1 MKKRILAIFLCLI
14 LTVSLATAVAAES
27 IVIPPGGFFPQ
38 PNVPNTPIQPEPD
51 DTPVPDN
58 TTMMLQIPIG
68 KVVTLGG
75 NTAPQRTTFTFNAT
89 PSDER
94 YGHSSSTGLWDVR
107 NYTVSVNGEGT
118 FNCVMTIQIE
128 KADFHFLTDNH
139 GFFITETDDEQP
151 GWKYD
156 ETRWFLQPHYEWNDA
171 AGEYQ
176 QPGGWD
182 CYNKFTVRNGRVSF
196 NPDDAQGGL
205 GFVNLYT
212 ENTAPVTE
220 PTYKPATLNKTDHFA
235 FLKGY
240 PGGGFAPGK
249 NMSRAEVTT
258 MFARLLTEQM
268 EANKSYPASFSD
280 VTSAHWAANYIGYM
294 EQFGIVRGYSNG
306 TFRPNAPITRAEFA
320 AICCRFEQLT
330 DGAAAFTD
338 VPASHWAAKSIAY
351 AATRGWV
358 TGYADGTFKPGNNI
372 TRAEVAAV
380 TCRLLERSAD
390 IEYIRAHLKELPR
403 VFADMN
409 EQHWAYWYVM
419 EAANGHDYTKSG
431 NTETWLRT
439 YP

>member
-1 MKKRILAIFLCLI
+1 MKNMKKRILAIFLCLI
-14 LTVSLATAVAAES
+14 LTVSLATAAAAEEFT
-27 IVIPPGGFFPQ
+27 VTLPPELNFLP
-38 PNVPNTPIQPEPD
+38 PNRPEQPEPD
-51 DTPVPDN
+51 DEDRIVT
-58 TTMMLQIPIG
+58 LQIPIT
-68 KVVTLGG
+68 KVVELEG
-75 NTAPQRTTFTFNAT
+75 NTAPKQTTFSFYAFASD
-89 PSDER
+89 PSYGR
-94 YGHSSSTGLWDVR
+94 YESGGSGLWEVQ
-107 NYTVSVNGEGT
+107 NCTVSVSGEGA
-118 FNCVMTIQIE
+118 FNCVMTIRIE
-128 KADFHFLTDNH
+128 QEDLRDLTDLH
-139 GFFITETDDEQP
+139 GIFITETDDEQP
-151 GWKYD
+151 GWTYD

-171 AGEYQ
+171 INEYEWT
-176 QPGGWD
+176 GGWD
-182 CYNKFTVRNGRVSF
+182 CYNKFTVRNGSVSF
-196 NPDDAQGGL
+196 DRDNAQRGL
-205 GFVNLYT
+205 GFVNTYT
-212 ENTAPVTE
+212 ENT
-220 PTYKPATLNKTDHFA
+220 YKTATLNKTDHFA

-294 EQFGIVRGYSNG
+294 EQFGIVRGYSDG

-320 AICCRFEQLT
+320 AICCRFEKLT
-330 DGAAAFTD
+330 SGTVTFSD
-338 VPASHWAAKSIAY
+338 VPASHWAAKSVTY

-390 IEYIRAHLKELPR
+390 EAYIRAHLKEMPR

-409 EQHWAYWYVM
+409 EQHWAYWYAM
-419 EAANGHDYTKSG
+419 EAANGHDYTRSG
-431 NTETWLRT
+431 NAETWLRT

>member
-14 LTVSLATAVAAES
+14 LTVSLAAAAAAKND
-27 IVIPPGGFFPQ
+27 VITPGGTYTVTDNPS
-38 PNVPNTPIQPEPD
+38 QPEPD
-51 DTPVPDN
+51 DTPVPND
-58 TTMMLQIPIG
+58 TTMTLQIPIG

-89 PSDER
+89 PSNPE
-94 YGHSSSTGLWDVR
+94 YGRNSDTGLWDVR
-107 NYTVSVNGEGT
+107 NCTVSVTGEGA
-118 FNCVMTIQIE
+118 FNCVMTIQIDMR
-128 KADFHFLTDNH
+128 DFIFLTDNQ
-139 GFFITETDDEQP
+139 GIFVVETNDEQS
-151 GWKYD
+151 GWTYD

-171 AGEYQ
+171 INEYEWT
-176 QPGGWD
+176 GGWD
-182 CYNKFTVRNGRVSF
+182 CYNKFTVRNGSVSF
-196 NPDDAQGGL
+196 DRDNAQRGL
-205 GFVNLYT
+205 GFVNTYT
-212 ENTAPVTE
+212 ENT
-220 PTYKPATLNKTDHFA
+220 YKTATLNKTDHFA

-294 EQFGIVRGYSNG
+294 EQFGIVRGYSDG

-351 AATRGWV
+351 AAKRGWV

-390 IEYIRAHLKELPR
+390 EAYIRAHLKEMPR

>member
-14 LTVSLATAVAAES
+14 LTVSLATAVAAEDTY
-27 IVIPPGGFFPQ
+27 VILPDGL
-38 PNVPNTPIQPEPD
+38 PNVHNNPSQPEPD
-51 DTPVPDN
+51 DTPVPND
-58 TTMMLQIPIG
+58 TTMTLQIPIT
-68 KVVTLGG
+68 KVVELEG
-75 NTAPQRTTFTFNAT
+75 NTAPKQTTFSFYAF
-89 PSDER
+89 PSDPSYGR
-94 YGHSSSTGLWDVR
+94 YESGGSGLWDVQ
-107 NYTVSVNGEGT
+107 NCTVTVNGAGT
-118 FNCVMTIQIE
+118 FSCVMTIQIDRS
-128 KADFHFLTDNH
+128 DFFALTDNQ
-139 GFFITETDDEQP
+139 GIFVVETNDEQS
-151 GWKYD
+151 GWTYD
-156 ETRWFLQPHYEWNDA
+156 ETRWFLQPHYGWNDA
-171 AGEYQ
+171 INEYERA
-176 QPGGWD
+176 GGWD
-182 CYNKFTVRNGRVSF
+182 CYNKFTVINGSVTF
-196 NPDDAQGGL
+196 DPDDAQGGL
-205 GFVNLYT
+205 GFVNTYT
-212 ENTAPVTE
+212 ENT
-220 PTYKPATLNKTDHFA
+220 YKTATLNKTDHFA

-294 EQFGIVRGYSNG
+294 EQFGIVRGYSDG

-330 DGAAAFTD
+330 DGAATFTD
-338 VPASHWAAKSIAY
+338 VPATHWAAKSIAY
-351 AATRGWV
+351 AAKRGWV

-390 IEYIRAHLKELPR
+390 KEYIRAHLKELPR

-409 EQHWAYWYVM
+409 EQHWAYWYAM
-419 EAANGHDYTKSG
+419 EAANGHDYTRSG
-431 NTETWLRT
+431 NAETWLRT

>member
-1 MKKRILAIFLCLI
+1 MKKRILALFLCLI
-14 LTVSLATAVAAES
+14 LTVSLATAVAAET
-27 IVIPPGGFFPQ
+27 IVIPLPEGVL
-38 PNVPNTPIQPEPD
+38 PNVPNVPSQPEPD
-51 DTPVPDN
+51 YTPVPDN
-58 TTMMLQIPIG
+58 TTMTLQIPIT

-94 YGHSSSTGLWDVR
+94 YGRSSDTGLWEVR
-107 NYTVSVNGEGT
+107 NCTVSVSGEGT
-118 FNCVMTIQIE
+118 FNCVMTIRIE
-128 KADFHFLTDNH
+128 KEDFHFLTDKE
-139 GFFITETDDEQP
+139 GIIITETDDEQP
-151 GWKYD
+151 GWTYD
-156 ETRWFLQPHYEWNDA
+156 ETRWFIQPHYEWNENIH
-171 AGEYQ
+171 EYEWT
-176 QPGGWD
+176 GGWD
-182 CYNKFTVRNGRVSF
+182 CYNKFEVTEDGVIFDR
-196 NPDDAQGGL
+196 DDAQGGL
-205 GFVNLYT
+205 GFVNTYT
-212 ENTAPVTE
+212 ENTCKT
-220 PTYKPATLNKTDHFA
+220 ATLNKTDHFA

-240 PGGGFAPGK
+240 PDAGIAPGK
-249 NMSRAEVTT
+249 NMGRAEVTT

-294 EQFGIVRGYSNG
+294 EQFGIVRGYSDG

-320 AICCRFEQLT
+320 AICCRFEKLT
-330 DGAAAFTD
+330 SGTVTFSD

-390 IEYIRAHLKELPR
+390 KEYIRAHLKELPR
-403 VFADMN
+403 VFSDLN
-409 EQHWAYWYVM
+409 EQHWAYWYAM
-419 EAANGHDYTKSG
+419 EASNGHDYTKSG

>member
-14 LTVSLATAVAAES
+14 LTVSLATAAAAENILIS
-27 IVIPPGGFFPQ
+27 PGDFFLDPD
-38 PNVPNTPIQPEPD
+38 VLTTPSQLEPD
-51 DTPVPDN
+51 DTPVPDD
-58 TTMMLQIPIG
+58 TTMTLQIPII
-68 KVVTLGG
+68 KIVELGG
-75 NTAPQRTTFTFNAT
+75 NTAPQRTTFTFDAT
-89 PSDER
+89 PSNPD
-94 YGHSSSTGLWDVR
+94 YGHSSNTGLWDVR
-107 NYTVSVNGEGT
+107 NCTVSVNGEGT
-118 FNCVMTIQIE
+118 FNCVMTIRID
-128 KADFHFLTDNH
+128 KRDFHYLTDNH
-139 GFFITETDDEQP
+139 GIFIGEAYDGQN
-151 GWKYD
+151 GWTYD

-171 AGEYQ
+171 INEYEWT
-176 QPGGWD
+176 GGWD
-182 CYNKFTVRNGRVSF
+182 CYNKFTVRNGSVTF
-196 NPDDAQGGL
+196 DPDDAQGGL
-205 GFVNLYT
+205 GFVNTYT
-212 ENTAPVTE
+212 ES
-220 PTYKPATLNKTDHFA
+220 TYKTATLNKTDHFA

-294 EQFGIVRGYSNG
+294 EQFGIVRGYSDG

-330 DGAAAFTD
+330 DGAATFTD

-351 AATRGWV
+351 AAKRGWV

-390 IEYIRAHLKELPR
+390 EAYIRAHLKEMPR

-409 EQHWAYWYVM
+409 EQHWAYWYAM

-431 NTETWLRT
+431 NAETWLRT

>member
-14 LTVSLATAVAAES
+14 LTLSLAAAVAAKND
-27 IVIPPGGFFPQ
+27 VIQPGGTYIIVPDNPSQ
-38 PNVPNTPIQPEPD
+38 PGPD
-51 DTPVPDN
+51 YTPVPND
-58 TTMMLQIPIG
+58 TTMTLQIPIG

-89 PSDER
+89 PSNPE
-94 YGHSSSTGLWDVR
+94 YGHSSDTGLWDVR
-107 NYTVSVNGEGT
+107 NCTVSVNGEGT
-118 FNCVMTIQIE
+118 FNCVMTIQIA
-128 KADFHFLTDNH
+128 KADRRDLTDQH
-139 GFFITETDDEQP
+139 GIIITETDDEQP
-151 GWKYD
+151 GWTYD
-156 ETRWFLQPHYEWNDA
+156 KTSWFIQPHVEWNENI
-171 AGEYQ
+171 GEFEWT
-176 QPGGWD
+176 GSWD
-182 CYNKFTVRNGRVSF
+182 CYNKFEVTDDGVIF
-196 NPDDAQGGL
+196 NRDNAKGGL
-205 GFVNLYT
+205 GFVNTYT
-212 ENTAPVTE
+212 ENT
-220 PTYKPATLNKTDHFA
+220 YKTATLNKIDHFA

-268 EANKSYPASFSD
+268 EADKTYPASFSD
-280 VTSAHWAANYIGYM
+280 VTSTHWAANYIGYM
-294 EQFGIVRGYSNG
+294 EQFGIVRGYNDG

-320 AICCRFEQLT
+320 AICCRFEKLT
-330 DGAAAFTD
+330 SGTVTFSD
-338 VPASHWAAKSIAY
+338 VPASHWAAKSVTY

-380 TCRLLERSAD
+380 TCRLLERNAD
-390 IEYIRAHLKELPR
+390 KEYIRAHLKELPR
-403 VFADMN
+403 VFSDMN
-409 EQHWAYWYVM
+409 EQHWAYWYAM

>member
-14 LTVSLATAVAAES
+14 LTVSLAAAAAAEEFT
-27 IVIPPGGFFPQ
+27 VTLPPESNFLPLNR
-38 PNVPNTPIQPEPD
+38 PEQPEPD
-51 DTPVPDN
+51 DEDRIVT
-58 TTMMLQIPIG
+58 LQIPII
-68 KVVTLGG
+68 KIVELGG
-75 NTAPQRTTFTFNAT
+75 NSSPAQTTFTFYAT
-89 PSDER
+89 PSDQR
-94 YGHSSSTGLWDVR
+94 YGRSSETGLWEVQ
-107 NYTVSVNGEGT
+107 NCTVSVNGEGT
-118 FNCVMTIQIE
+118 FNCVMTIRID
-128 KADFHFLTDNH
+128 KRDFHYLTDNQ
-139 GFFITETDDEQP
+139 GIFVVETNDEQS
-151 GWKYD
+151 GWTYD
-156 ETRWFLQPHYEWNDA
+156 TTRWFLQPHYEWNDA
-171 AGEYQ
+171 INEYERT
-176 QPGGWD
+176 GGWD
-182 CYNKFTVRNGRVSF
+182 CYNKFTVRNGSVSF
-196 NPDDAQGGL
+196 NPDDALGGL
-205 GFVNLYT
+205 GFVNTYT
-212 ENTAPVTE
+212 ENT
-220 PTYKPATLNKTDHFA
+220 YKTATLNKTDHFA

-294 EQFGIVRGYSNG
+294 EQFGIVRGYSDG

-330 DGAAAFTD
+330 DGAATFTD
-338 VPASHWAAKSIAY
+338 VPASHWAAKSISY
-351 AATRGWV
+351 AAKRGWV

-390 IEYIRAHLKELPR
+390 EAYIRAHLKEMPR

-409 EQHWAYWYVM
+409 EQHWAYWYAM
-419 EAANGHDYTKSG
+419 EAANGHDYTRSG
-431 NTETWLRT
+431 NAETWLRT

>member
-14 LTVSLATAVAAES
+14 LTVSLATAAAAEEFT
-27 IVIPPGGFFPQ
+27 VTLPPEINFLP
-38 PNVPNTPIQPEPD
+38 PNRPEQPEPD
-51 DTPVPDN
+51 DEDRIVT
-58 TTMMLQIPIG
+58 LQIPII
-68 KVVTLGG
+68 KVVELEG
-75 NTAPQRTTFTFNAT
+75 NTAPKQTTFSFYAFASD
-89 PSDER
+89 PSYGR
-94 YGHSSSTGLWDVR
+94 YESGGSGLWEVQ
-107 NYTVSVNGEGT
+107 NCTVSVSGEGA
-118 FNCVMTIQIE
+118 FNCVMTIRIE
-128 KADFHFLTDNH
+128 QEDLRDLTDLH
-139 GFFITETDDEQP
+139 GIFITETDDEQP
-151 GWKYD
+151 GWTYD

-171 AGEYQ
+171 INEYEWT
-176 QPGGWD
+176 GGWD
-182 CYNKFTVRNGRVSF
+182 CYNKFTVRNGSVSF
-196 NPDDAQGGL
+196 DRDNAQRGL
-205 GFVNLYT
+205 GFVNTYT
-212 ENTAPVTE
+212 ENT
-220 PTYKPATLNKTDHFA
+220 YKTATLNKTDHFA

-294 EQFGIVRGYSNG
+294 EQFGIVRGYSDG

-330 DGAAAFTD
+330 DGAATFTD
-338 VPASHWAAKSIAY
+338 VPASHWAAKSISY
-351 AATRGWV
+351 AAKRGWV

-390 IEYIRAHLKELPR
+390 EAYIRAHLKEMPR

-409 EQHWAYWYVM
+409 EQHWAYWYAM

>member
-14 LTVSLATAVAAES
+14 LTLSLAAAVAAEEFT
-27 IVIPPGGFFPQ
+27 VTLPPNILP
-38 PNVPNTPIQPEPD
+38 PNMPEQPEPD
-51 DTPVPDN
+51 DEDRIVT
-58 TTMMLQIPIG
+58 LQIPIT

-94 YGHSSSTGLWDVR
+94 YGRSSDAGLWEVR
-107 NYTVSVNGEGT
+107 NCTVSVSGEGT
-118 FNCVMTIQIE
+118 FNCVMTIRIE
-128 KADFHFLTDNH
+128 KEDFHFLTDKE
-139 GFFITETDDEQP
+139 GIIITETDDEQP
-151 GWKYD
+151 GWTYD
-156 ETRWFLQPHYEWNDA
+156 ETRWFLQPHYELREDPYEDPWT
-171 AGEYQ
+171 GS
-176 QPGGWD
+176 WD
-182 CYNKFTVRNGRVSF
+182 CYNKFEVTEDGVRF
-196 NPDDAQGGL
+196 DPDDAQGGL
-205 GFVNLYT
+205 GFVNTYT
-212 ENTAPVTE
+212 ENT
-220 PTYKPATLNKTDHFA
+220 YKTATLNKTDHFA

-294 EQFGIVRGYSNG
+294 EQFGIVRGYSDG

-390 IEYIRAHLKELPR
+390 EAYIRAHLKELPR

-409 EQHWAYWYVM
+409 EQHWAYWYAM

-431 NTETWLRT
+431 NAETWLRT

>member
-14 LTVSLATAVAAES
+14 LTVSLAAAVAAEDLT
-27 IVIPPGGFFPQ
+27 VTLPPNILPPNMPNQ
-38 PNVPNTPIQPEPD
+38 PEIEPD
-51 DTPVPDN
+51 DTLVPDD
-58 TTMMLQIPIG
+58 TTITLQIPIT

-75 NTAPQRTTFTFNAT
+75 NTAPQRTTFSFNAI
-89 PSDER
+89 PS
-94 YGHSSSTGLWDVR
+94 YGPNYGYNSSTGLWDVR
-107 NYTVSVNGEGT
+107 NCTVSVTGEGA
-118 FNCVMTIQIE
+118 FNCVMTIRIE
-128 KADFHFLTDNH
+128 KADLRDLTDLH
-139 GFFITETDDEQP
+139 GIFITETDDEQP
-151 GWKYD
+151 GWTYD
-156 ETRWFLQPHYEWNDA
+156 KTRWFLQPHYELREDPYEDPWT
-171 AGEYQ
+171 
-176 QPGGWD
+176 GGWD
-182 CYNKFTVRNGRVSF
+182 CYNKFKVTEDGVHVDPN
-196 NPDDAQGGL
+196 DALGGL
-205 GFVNLYT
+205 GFVNTYT
-212 ENTAPVTE
+212 ENT
-220 PTYKPATLNKTDHFA
+220 YKTATLNKTDHFA

-294 EQFGIVRGYSNG
+294 EQFGIVRGYSDG

-330 DGAAAFTD
+330 DGAATFTD
-338 VPASHWAAKSIAY
+338 VPASHWAAKSISY
-351 AATRGWV
+351 AAKRGWV

-390 IEYIRAHLKELPR
+390 EAYIRAHLKELPR

-409 EQHWAYWYVM
+409 EQHWAYWYAM
-419 EAANGHDYTKSG
+419 EAANGHDYTRSG
-431 NTETWLRT
+431 NAETWLRT

>member
-1 MKKRILAIFLCLI
+1 MRKQILAIFLCLI
-14 LTVSLATAVAAES
+14 LTVSLATAVAAEEFT
-27 IVIPPGGFFPQ
+27 VTLPPESNFLPLNR
-38 PNVPNTPIQPEPD
+38 PEQPEPD
-51 DTPVPDN
+51 DENWIVT
-58 TTMMLQIPIG
+58 LQIPII
-68 KVVTLGG
+68 KIVELGG
-75 NTAPQRTTFTFNAT
+75 NSSPAQTTFTFYAT
-89 PSDER
+89 PSDQR
-94 YGHSSSTGLWDVR
+94 YGRSSETGLWEVQ
-107 NYTVSVNGEGT
+107 NCTVSVNGEGT
-118 FNCVMTIQIE
+118 FNCVMTIRID
-128 KADFHFLTDNH
+128 KRDFHYLTDNH
-139 GFFITETDDEQP
+139 GIFIGEAYDGQN
-151 GWKYD
+151 GWTYD
-156 ETRWFLQPHYEWNDA
+156 KTRWFLQPHYELREDPYEDPWT
-171 AGEYQ
+171 GS
-176 QPGGWD
+176 WD
-182 CYNKFTVRNGRVSF
+182 CYNKFEVTEDGVRF
-196 NPDDAQGGL
+196 DPDDAQGGL
-205 GFVNLYT
+205 GFVNTYT
-212 ENTAPVTE
+212 ENT
-220 PTYKPATLNKTDHFA
+220 YKTATLNKTDHFA

-294 EQFGIVRGYSNG
+294 EQFGIVRGYSDR
-306 TFRPNAPITRAEFA
+306 TFRPNAPITRSEFA

-330 DGAAAFTD
+330 DGAATFTD
-338 VPASHWAAKSIAY
+338 VPASHWAAKSISY
-351 AATRGWV
+351 AAKRGWV

-390 IEYIRAHLKELPR
+390 EAYIRAHLKELPR

>member
-14 LTVSLATAVAAES
+14 LAVSLAAAVAAENN
-27 IVIPPGGFFPQ
+27 VITPGGTYTVTDNPS
-38 PNVPNTPIQPEPD
+38 QPEPD
-51 DTPVPDN
+51 FTPVPDD
-58 TTMMLQIPIG
+58 TTITLQIPIT

-75 NTAPQRTTFTFNAT
+75 NTAPQRTTFTFDAT

-94 YGHSSSTGLWDVR
+94 YGRSSDTGLWEVR
-107 NYTVSVNGEGT
+107 NCTVSVNGEGA
-118 FNCVMTIQIE
+118 FNCVMTIRIE
-128 KADFHFLTDNH
+128 KADLVDLTDLH
-139 GFFITETDDEQP
+139 GIFITETDDKQP
-151 GWKYD
+151 GWTYD
-156 ETRWFLQPHYEWNDA
+156 KTCWFLQPHYELREDPYEDPWTGD
-171 AGEYQ
+171 
-176 QPGGWD
+176 WD
-182 CYNKFTVRNGRVSF
+182 CYSKFDVTEDGVLFDPDNAVR
-196 NPDDAQGGL
+196 GL
-205 GFVNLYT
+205 GFVNTYT
-212 ENTAPVTE
+212 ENT
-220 PTYKPATLNKTDHFA
+220 YKTATLNKTDHFA

-294 EQFGIVRGYSNG
+294 EQFGIVRGYSDG

-320 AICCRFEQLT
+320 AICCRFEKLT
-330 DGAAAFTD
+330 DGTAAFTD

-380 TCRLLERSAD
+380 TCRLLERNAD
-390 IEYIRAHLKELPR
+390 KEYIRAHLKELPR

-409 EQHWAYWYVM
+409 EQHWAYWYAM

-431 NTETWLRT
+431 NAETWLRT

>member
-14 LTVSLATAVAAES
+14 LTVSLAAAAAAKND
-27 IVIPPGGFFPQ
+27 VITPGGTYTVTDNPS
-38 PNVPNTPIQPEPD
+38 QPEPD
-51 DTPVPDN
+51 DTPVPND
-58 TTMMLQIPIG
+58 TTMTLEIPIT

-89 PSDER
+89 PSNPE
-94 YGHSSSTGLWDVR
+94 YGRNSDTGLWDVR
-107 NYTVSVNGEGT
+107 NCTVSVTGEGA
-118 FNCVMTIQIE
+118 FNCVMTIRIE
-128 KADFHFLTDNH
+128 KADLRDLTDLH
-139 GFFITETDDEQP
+139 GIFITETDDEQP
-151 GWKYD
+151 GWTYD

-171 AGEYQ
+171 INEYEWT
-176 QPGGWD
+176 GGWD
-182 CYNKFTVRNGRVSF
+182 CYNKFTVRNGSVSF
-196 NPDDAQGGL
+196 DRDNAQRGL
-205 GFVNLYT
+205 GFVNTYT
-212 ENTAPVTE
+212 ENT
-220 PTYKPATLNKTDHFA
+220 YKTATLNKTDHFA

-294 EQFGIVRGYSNG
+294 EQFGIVRGYSDG

-330 DGAAAFTD
+330 DGAATFPD
-338 VPASHWAAKSIAY
+338 VPASHWAAKSISY
-351 AATRGWV
+351 AAKRGWV

-390 IEYIRAHLKELPR
+390 
-403 VFADMN
+403 
-409 EQHWAYWYVM
+409 
-419 EAANGHDYTKSG
+419 EA
-431 NTETWLRT
+431 
-439 YP
+439 

>member
-14 LTVSLATAVAAES
+14 LTVSLATAVSAEYI
-27 IVIPPGGFFPQ
+27 IVPPSGGFFPQ
-38 PNVPNTPIQPEPD
+38 PNVPNNPSQ
-51 DTPVPDN
+51 PVPDDVPVPN
-58 TTMMLQIPIG
+58 DTTITLEIPIT

-89 PSDER
+89 PS
-94 YGHSSSTGLWDVR
+94 YGPNYGYNSSNGLWEVR
-107 NYTVSVNGEGT
+107 NCTVSVTGEGA
-118 FNCVMTIQIE
+118 FNCVMTIRID
-128 KADFHFLTDNH
+128 KRDFHYLTDNH
-139 GFFITETDDEQP
+139 GIFITETDDEQS
-151 GWKYD
+151 GWTYD
-156 ETRWFLQPHYEWNDA
+156 KTRWFLQPYYEDEWTV
-171 AGEYQ
+171 
-176 QPGGWD
+176 GWD
-182 CYNKFTVRNGRVSF
+182 CYNKFTVENGSVSF
-196 NPDDAQGGL
+196 NPDDAKGGL
-205 GFVNLYT
+205 GFVNTYT
-212 ENTAPVTE
+212 ENT
-220 PTYKPATLNKTDHFA
+220 YKTATLNKTDHFA

-294 EQFGIVRGYSNG
+294 EQFGIVRGYSDG

-330 DGAAAFTD
+330 DGAATFTD

-351 AATRGWV
+351 AAKRGWV

-390 IEYIRAHLKELPR
+390 EAYIRAHLKELPR

-409 EQHWAYWYVM
+409 EQHWAYWYAM
-419 EAANGHDYTKSG
+419 EAANGHDYTRSG
-431 NTETWLRT
+431 NAETWLRT

>member
-14 LTVSLATAVAAES
+14 LTVSLATAVAAVNDVITS
-27 IVIPPGGFFPQ
+27 GGTYIIVPETPSQPG
-38 PNVPNTPIQPEPD
+38 PD
-51 DTPVPDN
+51 YTPVPND
-58 TTMMLQIPIG
+58 TTMTLEIPIT

-75 NTAPQRTTFTFNAT
+75 NTAPQRTTFSFNAT
-89 PSDER
+89 PS
-94 YGHSSSTGLWDVR
+94 YGPNYGYNSGTGLWEVQ
-107 NYTVSVNGEGT
+107 NCTVSVTGEGA
-118 FNCVMTIQIE
+118 FNCVMTIRIE
-128 KADFHFLTDNH
+128 KADLVDLTDLN
-139 GFFITETDDEQP
+139 GIFITETDDEQP
-151 GWKYD
+151 GWTYD
-156 ETRWFLQPHYEWNDA
+156 KTCWFLQPHYELREDPYEDPWT
-171 AGEYQ
+171 GS
-176 QPGGWD
+176 WD
-182 CYNKFTVRNGRVSF
+182 CYNKFEVTEDGVRF
-196 NPDDAQGGL
+196 DPDDAQGGL
-205 GFVNLYT
+205 GFVNTYT
-212 ENTAPVTE
+212 ENT
-220 PTYKPATLNKTDHFA
+220 YKTATLNKTDHFA

-268 EANKSYPASFSD
+268 EASKSYPASFSD

-294 EQFGIVRGYSNG
+294 EQFGIVRGYSDG

-330 DGAAAFTD
+330 DGAATFTD
-338 VPASHWAAKSIAY
+338 VPASHWAAKSISY
-351 AATRGWV
+351 AAKRGWV

-390 IEYIRAHLKELPR
+390 EAYIRAHLKEMPR

-409 EQHWAYWYVM
+409 EQHWAYWYAM

>member
-14 LTVSLATAVAAES
+14 LTVSLATAVAAENTFE
-27 IVIPPGGFFPQ
+27 IQPGGIIPR
-38 PNVPNTPIQPEPD
+38 PNVVPDNPGQPEPD
-51 DTPVPDN
+51 DTPVPND
-58 TTMMLQIPIG
+58 TTITLQIPIT

-94 YGHSSSTGLWDVR
+94 YGRSSDAGLWEVQ
-107 NYTVSVNGEGT
+107 NCTVSVNGEGT
-118 FNCVMTIQIE
+118 FNCVMTIRIE
-128 KADFHFLTDNH
+128 QEDLRDLTDLH
-139 GFFITETDDEQP
+139 GIFITETDDEQP
-151 GWKYD
+151 GWTYD
-156 ETRWFLQPHYEWNDA
+156 TTRWFLQPQYKWSDA
-171 AGEYQ
+171 AREYKWT
-176 QPGGWD
+176 GGWN
-182 CYNKFTVRNGRVSF
+182 CYSKFEVTEDGVNVD
-196 NPDDAQGGL
+196 PKDAQGGL
-205 GFVNLYT
+205 GFVNTYT
-212 ENTAPVTE
+212 ENT
-220 PTYKPATLNKTDHFA
+220 YKTATLNKTDHFA

-240 PGGGFAPGK
+240 PGGGFAPGR

-294 EQFGIVRGYSNG
+294 EQFGIVRGYSDG

-330 DGAAAFTD
+330 DGTAAFTD

-380 TCRLLERSAD
+380 TCRLLERNAD
-390 IEYIRAHLKELPR
+390 KEYIRAHLKELPR

-409 EQHWAYWYVM
+409 EQHWAYWYAM

-431 NTETWLRT
+431 NAETWLRT